1 MDFGFGDYLQFVLA
15 LAFVLALIALFAVL
29 ARRMGLG
36 YRLPARGRRTRRLA
50 IVEAMPLDARRR
62 LVLVRRDAVEYLVL
76 LGANTDVLLE
86 GGMPAPA
93 GDFQAALNGAMTS
106 AGKPDAAR

>member
-1 MDFGFGDYLQFVLA
+1 MDFGFADYLQFAFA
-15 LAFVLALIALFAVL
+15 LVFVLALIALVAVI
-29 ARRMGLG
+29 ARRLGFG

-50 IVEAMPLDARRR
+50 VVEAIPLDARRR

-76 LGANTDVLLE
+76 LGVNADLLLD

-93 GDFQAALNGAMTS
+93 PDFGAALDAAT
-106 AGKPDAAR
+106 AAAAKPDAPR